1 MANAVMADS
10 ISYLPE
16 YQAWYNAIVNTL
28 GSEIDLSKLLVYMID
43 TVDASAIPFLAY
55 QFDVLGYKGMRM
67 AQTEADQRN
76 VLKSAIE
83 LHRYKGTEWA
93 IQQALLSIGFANVVI
108 KKGIAGGYDHW
119 AKFGLDITNSG
130 IQLTAS
136 SFTDI
141 INMVAEYKR
150 AVCVLMDVS
159 LTVLIED
166 TLNVGGNDSDEAYV
180 RLGVFVSDYLHLSGT
195 LKYDG
200 TGQYNGEFDHS
211 GDSDIITITQQ

>member
-16 YQAWYNAIVNTL
+16 YGAWYNAIVNTL
-28 GSEIDLSKLLVYMID
+28 NSEIDLTKLLVYMID
-43 TVDASAIPFLAY
+43 TVDASAIPFLAS

-67 AQTEADQRN
+67 AQTEQDQRN
-76 VLKSAIE
+76 VLKTAIE

-93 IQQALLSIGFANVVI
+93 IQQALLSIGFANVII

-130 IQLTAS
+130 RQLTAQS
-136 SFTDI
+136 LTDI
-141 INMVAEYKR
+141 VQMVTEYKR

-159 LTVLIED
+159 LTVLVED
-166 TLNVGGNDSDEAYV
+166 SLNVGGDDSDEAYV
-180 RLGVFVSDYLHLSGT
+180 RLGVFVQDNLFLSGT

-200 TGQYNGEFDHS
+200 SGMYDGTYDHS